1 MADLRIAILDSDSG
15 FVRVLVKRAGDMGW
29 QYRCL
34 ESPPPVE
41 EFVAMRVNALVVDL
55 ALLGPGGW
63 EFLERVSG
71 ALPGMGVIV
80 CTGPTSVSQ
89 RVRGLRA
96 GADDWVTKPCHP
108 EEVLARVEA
117 VIRRRKRSSDRSD
130 VGPLVAG
137 ELEIRADQFQAF
149 VGRRSIDLTRRE
161 FELLE
166 LLAQAQGKVLQ
177 REEIYQAVWGYAMAH
192 GDRSVD
198 VFVRKLRQ
206 KLETASPD
214 WSYIHTHFGVGYRFQ
229 PERPGGPDA
238 AAAFEESLGHQ
249 SAVPTPAEPPL
260 EESPS
265 DPEVSEGR
273 ARALEESAHWTD
285 RRGRSRGGARLCDS
299 EPGRR

>member
-15 FVRVLVKRAGDMGW
+15 FVRVLVKRAGDLGW
-29 QYRCL
+29 KYRCL
-34 ESPPPVE
+34 ESPPPME

-55 ALLGPGGW
+55 ALLGAGGW
-63 EFLERVSG
+63 EFLERVAA
-71 ALPGMGVIV
+71 ALPGMGLIV

-108 EEVLARVEA
+108 EEVLARVES
-117 VIRRRKRSSDRSD
+117 VVRRRKRASER
-130 VGPLVAG
+130 VETGPLVAG

-149 VGRRSIDLTRRE
+149 VGGRSVDLTRRE

-166 LLAQAQGKVLQ
+166 LLAHAEGKVLQ

-198 VFVRKLRQ
+198 VFVRKVRQ
-206 KLETASPD
+206 KLEKASPD

-229 PERPGGPDA
+229 PERPGGPDE
-238 AAAFEESLGHQ
+238 AAAFEASLGD
-249 SAVPTPAEPPL
+249 EPN
-260 EESPS
+260 
-265 DPEVSEGR
+265 VSQPP
-273 ARALEESAHWTD
+273 RALEPGPETDADDAELLEDSELLALSAAAA
-285 RRGRSRGGARLCDS
+285 RSRS
-299 EPGRR
+299 

>member
-15 FVRVLVKRAGDMGW
+15 FVRVLVKRAGDLGW

-34 ESPPPVE
+34 ESPPPVD
-41 EFVAMRVNALVVDL
+41 EFVAMRVKALVVDL
-55 ALLGPGGW
+55 ALLGPSGW
-63 EFLERVSG
+63 EFLERVSA

-117 VIRRRKRSSDRSD
+117 VVRRRKRSSDRSD

-149 VGRRSIDLTRRE
+149 VGGRSIDLTRRE

-166 LLAQAQGKVLQ
+166 LLAKAHGKVLQ

-229 PERPGGPDA
+229 PERPGGPDE
-238 AAAFEESLGHQ
+238 AAAFEASLGQ
-249 SAVPTPAEPPL
+249 QPAAPPPAEARLDELPPG
-260 EESPS
+260 
-265 DPEVSEGR
+265 PEVTQSR
-273 ARALEESAHWTD
+273 VRALVVD
-285 RRGRSRGGARLCDS
+285 
-299 EPGRR
+299 

>member
-63 EFLERVSG
+63 EFLERVSA

-117 VIRRRKRSSDRSD
+117 VVRRRKRSSDRSD

-149 VGRRSIDLTRRE
+149 VGGRSMDLTRRE

-206 KLETASPD
+206 KLEAASPD

-229 PERPGGPDA
+229 PERPGGPDE
-238 AAAFEESLGHQ
+238 AAAFEASLGQ
-249 SAVPTPAEPPL
+249 QPAAPPPTEAPL
-260 EESPS
+260 EESPQ
-265 DPEVSEGR
+265 DPEASQGR
-273 ARALEESAHWTD
+273 ARALVAH
-285 RRGRSRGGARLCDS
+285 
-299 EPGRR
+299 

>member
-15 FVRVLVKRAGDMGW
+15 FVRVLVKRAGDLGW

-34 ESPPPVE
+34 EAPPPVE

-55 ALLGPGGW
+55 ALLGHGAW
-63 EFLERVSG
+63 EFLERVSA

-117 VIRRRKRSSDRSD
+117 VVRRRKRSSERIET
-130 VGPLVAG
+130 GPLVAG

-149 VGRRSIDLTRRE
+149 VGGRSVDLTRRE

-166 LLAQAQGKVLQ
+166 LLAQAEGKVLQ

-198 VFVRKLRQ
+198 VFVRKVRQ
-206 KLETASPD
+206 KLEKASPD

-229 PERPGGPDA
+229 PERPGGPDE
-238 AAAFEESLGHQ
+238 AAAFEASLGQ
-249 SAVPTPAEPPL
+249 QAEAPQPS
-260 EESPS
+260 SPEAERGEL
-265 DPEVSEGR
+265 DALA
-273 ARALEESAHWTD
+273 ARA
-285 RRGRSRGGARLCDS
+285 
-299 EPGRR
+299 

>member
-15 FVRVLVKRAGDMGW
+15 FVRVLVKRAGDLGW

-89 RVRGLRA
+89 RVRGLRG

-149 VGRRSIDLTRRE
+149 VGGRSIDLTRRE

-229 PERPGGPDA
+229 PERPGGPDE
-238 AAAFEESLGHQ
+238 AAAFEASLGQ
-249 SAVPTPAEPPL
+249 QPAAPPQAPRAHEDL
-260 EESPS
+260 PP
-265 DPEVSEGR
+265 DPEPRDGR
-273 ARALEESAHWTD
+273 ARALVAD
-285 RRGRSRGGARLCDS
+285 
-299 EPGRR
+299 

>member
-15 FVRVLVKRAGDMGW
+15 FVRVLVKRAGDLGW
-29 QYRCL
+29 QHRCL

-63 EFLERVSG
+63 EFLERVSA
-71 ALPGMGVIV
+71 ALPGMGLIV
-80 CTGPTSVSQ
+80 ATGPTSVSQ

-96 GADDWVTKPCHP
+96 GADDWITKPTHP

-149 VGRRSIDLTRRE
+149 VGGRSIDLTRRE

-229 PERPGGPDA
+229 PERPGGPDE
-238 AAAFEESLGHQ
+238 AAAFEASLGHQ
-249 SAVPTPAEPPL
+249 PDVPAPP
-260 EESPS
+260 SS
-265 DPEVSEGR
+265 SEAAHGELD
-273 ARALEESAHWTD
+273 ARAALA
-285 RRGRSRGGARLCDS
+285 
-299 EPGRR
+299 

>member
-1 MADLRIAILDSDSG
+1 MRLSRGRLDLREMADLRIAILDSDSG
-15 FVRVLVKRAGDMGW
+15 FVRVLVKRAGDLGW
-29 QYRCL
+29 QHRCL

-63 EFLERVSG
+63 EFLERVSA
-71 ALPGMGVIV
+71 ALPGMGLIV
-80 CTGPTSVSQ
+80 ATGPTSVSQ

-96 GADDWVTKPCHP
+96 GADDWITKPTHP

-149 VGRRSIDLTRRE
+149 VGGRSIDLTRRE

-229 PERPGGPDA
+229 PERPGGPDE
-238 AAAFEESLGHQ
+238 AAAFEASLGQ
-249 SAVPTPAEPPL
+249 QAEVPAPPSRPEAEHGEL
-260 EESPS
+260 
-265 DPEVSEGR
+265 D
-273 ARALEESAHWTD
+273 ARAALA
-285 RRGRSRGGARLCDS
+285 
-299 EPGRR
+299 

>member
-15 FVRVLVKRAGDMGW
+15 FVRVLVKRAGDLGW

-34 ESPPPVE
+34 EAPPPVD

-55 ALLGPGGW
+55 ALLGPSGW
-63 EFLERVSG
+63 EFLERVSA

-117 VIRRRKRSSDRSD
+117 VVRRRKRAPERGDT
-130 VGPLVAG
+130 GPLVAG

-149 VGRRSIDLTRRE
+149 VGGRSVDLTRRE

-198 VFVRKLRQ
+198 VFVRKVRQ

-214 WSYIHTHFGVGYRFQ
+214 WSYIHTHFGVGYRFE
-229 PERPGGPDA
+229 PEHTVPGAADA
-238 AAAFEESLGHQ
+238 
-249 SAVPTPAEPPL
+249 PAEP
-260 EESPS
+260 
-265 DPEVSEGR
+265 
-273 ARALEESAHWTD
+273 ARAAGGEADVEAELAALEAEQA
-285 RRGRSRGGARLCDS
+285 
-299 EPGRR
+299 

>member
-15 FVRVLVKRAGDMGW
+15 FVQVLVQRAGDLGW

-34 ESPPPVE
+34 EAPPPVD

-55 ALLGPGGW
+55 ALLGPSGW

-71 ALPGMGVIV
+71 ALPGMGVVV
-80 CTGPTSVSQ
+80 CTGQSTVSQ

-96 GADDWVTKPCHP
+96 GADDWGSKPCHP

-117 VIRRRKRSSDRSD
+117 VVRRRKRAADRSD
-130 VGPLVAG
+130 TGPLVAG

-149 VGRRSIDLTRRE
+149 VRGRSAELTRRE
-161 FELLE
+161 YELLE

-198 VFVRKLRQ
+198 VFVRKVRL
-206 KLETASPD
+206 KLESASPD

-229 PERPGGPDA
+229 PERPGGPDE
-238 AAAFEESLGHQ
+238 AAAFEATLGEED
-249 SAVPTPAEPPL
+249 APAPPPPVRL
-260 EESPS
+260 EEELPR
-265 DPEVSEGR
+265 DPEPGDSGTRAVAGAHTGR
-273 ARALEESAHWTD
+273 
-285 RRGRSRGGARLCDS
+285 
-299 EPGRR
+299 

>member
-1 MADLRIAILDSDSG
+1 MGLDSRAMADLRIAILDSDSG
-15 FVRVLVKRAGDMGW
+15 FVRVLVKRAGDLGW

-34 ESPPPVE
+34 EAPPPVD

-55 ALLGPGGW
+55 ALLGPSGW
-63 EFLERVSG
+63 EFLERVSA
-71 ALPGMGVIV
+71 ALPGMGLIV

-117 VIRRRKRSSDRSD
+117 VVRRRERASKRVDT
-130 VGPLVAG
+130 GPLVAG

-149 VGRRSIDLTRRE
+149 VGGRSVDLTRRE

-166 LLAQAQGKVLQ
+166 LLAQAEGKVLQ

-198 VFVRKLRQ
+198 VFVRKVRQ
-206 KLETASPD
+206 KLEKVSPD
-214 WSYIHTHFGVGYRFQ
+214 WNYIHTHFGVGYRFD
-229 PERPGGPDA
+229 PERRDGTAAEPSTA
-238 AAAFEESLGHQ
+238 AAA
-249 SAVPTPAEPPL
+249 EPPVEDGADL
-260 EESPS
+260 NA
-265 DPEVSEGR
+265 
-273 ARALEESAHWTD
+273 ARIEDVAGEPPALDDEAAT
-285 RRGRSRGGARLCDS
+285 LLN
-299 EPGRR
+299 